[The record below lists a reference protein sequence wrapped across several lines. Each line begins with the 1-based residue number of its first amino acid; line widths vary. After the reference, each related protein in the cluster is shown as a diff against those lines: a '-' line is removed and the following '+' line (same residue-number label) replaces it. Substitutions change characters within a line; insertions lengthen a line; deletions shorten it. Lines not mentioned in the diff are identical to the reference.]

1 MTRVGA
7 GLLIFLNLLRNGL
20 FRLKLDVADLVQL
33 TMRNLMHNQ
42 LLLLIFHDSKFL
54 TFDQIT

>member
-1 MTRVGA
+1 VTRAGA

-33 TMRNLMHNQ
+33 TMRNLLRNQ
-42 LLLLIFHDSKFL
+42 LLLLISHDSKFL
-54 TFDQIT
+54 TFYQIT

>member
-1 MTRVGA
+1 MTRAGA

-33 TMRNLMHNQ
+33 TMRNLLRNQ
-42 LLLLIFHDSKFL
+42 LLLLISHDSKFL

>member
-1 MTRVGA
+1 MTRAGA

-33 TMRNLMHNQ
+33 TMRNLLRNQ
-42 LLLLIFHDSKFL
+42 LLLLISHDSKFL
-54 TFDQIT
+54 TFYQIT

>member
-1 MTRVGA
+1 MTRVRA
-7 GLLIFLNLLRNGL
+7 GLLIFLNLLHNGL

-33 TMRNLMHNQ
+33 TMRNLLRNQ
-42 LLLLIFHDSKFL
+42 LLLLISHDSKFL